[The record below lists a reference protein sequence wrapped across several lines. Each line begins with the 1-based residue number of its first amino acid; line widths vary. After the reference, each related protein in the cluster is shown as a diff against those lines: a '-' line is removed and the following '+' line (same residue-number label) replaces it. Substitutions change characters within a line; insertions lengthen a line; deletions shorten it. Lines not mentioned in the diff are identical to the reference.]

1 MVSRNL
7 LLCAVGLALVCGAFV
22 SGFSWRDSEVAVAR
36 QQADNAARA
45 GDNLRESF
53 EASLAELTR
62 ERDEARELSQKLDA
76 EVGQLAKKLAE
87 SQAAAVKAAANARAQ
102 PSIGNPGNQGSP
114 GSSMKTLAE
123 VFKKPEMKDVV
134 VQQNLAQLDMIYGKL
149 YDRLQLDNSE
159 KQDFKNLLS
168 ERMRAELEV
177 SMLMM
182 SGDVSPQKAV
192 ASGQEILKANAE
204 SDQKIRAFLNNE
216 TDYQTFQKWEQS
228 KPERMI
234 LSMGA
239 AVFAG
244 TGEPLSIAQED
255 QLVSAMF
262 AARTQVSSVPDMTKP
277 ENFTPGNLS
286 PQSSERILANSD
298 AQAAQVAAGAAVYLS
313 PTQMEALKVFQK
325 QQRAMQE
332 MGLKMSAAM
341 IGGK

>member
-1 MVSRNL
+1 MIPRNL
-7 LLCAVGLALVCGAFV
+7 LLCAVGLALVSGAFV
-22 SGFSWRDSEVAVAR
+22 SGFSWRDSEVAVVR

-53 EASLAELTR
+53 EASVAELTR

-102 PSIGNPGNQGSP
+102 PSIGNQGSP

-159 KQDFKNLLS
+159 KQDLKNLLS

-177 SMLMM
+177 SMFMM

-341 IGGK
+341 MGGK

>member
-1 MVSRNL
+1 MIPRNL

-22 SGFSWRDSEVAVAR
+22 SGFSWRDSEVAVVR
-36 QQADNAARA
+36 RQADNAARA
-45 GDNLRESF
+45 GDHLRESF

-102 PSIGNPGNQGSP
+102 PSIGNQGSP

-149 YDRLQLDNSE
+149 YERLQLDNSE
-159 KQDFKNLLS
+159 KQDLKSLLS

-341 IGGK
+341 MGGK

>member
-1 MVSRNL
+1 MIPRNL

-53 EASLAELTR
+53 ESSVAELTR

-102 PSIGNPGNQGSP
+102 PSIGNQGSP

-159 KQDFKNLLS
+159 KQDLKNLLS

-177 SMLMM
+177 SMFMM

-325 QQRAMQE
+325 QQRAIQE

>member
-1 MVSRNL
+1 MIPRNL

-45 GDNLRESF
+45 GDHLRESF

-102 PSIGNPGNQGSP
+102 PSIGNQGSP

-159 KQDFKNLLS
+159 KQDLKNLLS

-177 SMLMM
+177 SMFMM

>member
-1 MVSRNL
+1 MIPRNL

-53 EASLAELTR
+53 ESSVAELTR

-102 PSIGNPGNQGSP
+102 PSIGNQGSP

-159 KQDFKNLLS
+159 KQDLKNLLS

-177 SMLMM
+177 SMFMM

-313 PTQMEALKVFQK
+313 STQMEALKVFQK

-341 IGGK
+341 MGGK

>member
-1 MVSRNL
+1 MIPRNL

-45 GDNLRESF
+45 GDHLRESF

-102 PSIGNPGNQGSP
+102 PSIGNQGSP

-159 KQDFKNLLS
+159 KQDLKNLLS

-325 QQRAMQE
+325 QQRAIQE

>member
-1 MVSRNL
+1 MIPIKL

-53 EASLAELTR
+53 EASVAELTR

-76 EVGQLAKKLAE
+76 EVGQLAQKLAE
-87 SQAAAVKAAANARAQ
+87 SQAAAVQAAANARAQ
-102 PSIGNPGNQGSP
+102 PSIGNQGSP

-159 KQDFKNLLS
+159 KQDLKNLLS

-177 SMLMM
+177 SMFMM

-192 ASGQEILKANAE
+192 ASGQEILKANALIKVGE
-204 SDQKIRAFLNNE
+204 GFSNA
-216 TDYQTFQKWEQS
+216 
-228 KPERMI
+228 
-234 LSMGA
+234 MGA
-239 AVFAG
+239 G
-244 TGEPLSIAQED
+244 
-255 QLVSAMF
+255 
-262 AARTQVSSVPDMTKP
+262 ARSTM
-277 ENFTPGNLS
+277 G
-286 PQSSERILANSD
+286 ILAKGMGFVGKQFS
-298 AQAAQVAAGAAVYLS
+298 AAVKDELEDMQARGSLFGSLKKQGVFKGTTAEEDTRDYRQTKRISRINEEVIGNIVRES
-313 PTQMEALKVFQK
+313 PVSTATVSTLNRQLTDNLLHQS
-325 QQRAMQE
+325 QR
-332 MGLKMSAAM
+332 
-341 IGGK
+341 

>member
-1 MVSRNL
+1 M
-7 LLCAVGLALVCGAFV
+7 
-22 SGFSWRDSEVAVAR
+22 AR

-76 EVGQLAKKLAE
+76 EVGQLTKKLDE

-102 PSIGNPGNQGSP
+102 PSIGNQGSP

-159 KQDFKNLLS
+159 KQDLKNLLS

-177 SMLMM
+177 SMFMM

-234 LSMGA
+234 LNMGA

>member
-1 MVSRNL
+1 MIPRKL

-22 SGFSWRDSEVAVAR
+22 SGFSWRDSEVAVVR

-45 GDNLRESF
+45 GDHLRESF
-53 EASLAELTR
+53 EASVAELTR

-102 PSIGNPGNQGSP
+102 PSIGNQGSP

-159 KQDFKNLLS
+159 KQDLKNLLS

-177 SMLMM
+177 SMFMM

>member
-1 MVSRNL
+1 L

-22 SGFSWRDSEVAVAR
+22 SGFSWRDSEVAVVR

-45 GDNLRESF
+45 GDHLRESF
-53 EASLAELTR
+53 EASVAELTR

-102 PSIGNPGNQGSP
+102 PSIGNQGSP
-114 GSSMKTLAE
+114 GSSMKNLAE

-159 KQDFKNLLS
+159 KQDLKNLLS

>member
-1 MVSRNL
+1 
-7 LLCAVGLALVCGAFV
+7 
-22 SGFSWRDSEVAVAR
+22 
-36 QQADNAARA
+36 
-45 GDNLRESF
+45 LRESF
-53 EASLAELTR
+53 EASVAELTR

-102 PSIGNPGNQGSP
+102 PSIGNQGSP

-159 KQDFKNLLS
+159 KQDLKNLLS

-177 SMLMM
+177 SMFMM

>member
-1 MVSRNL
+1 MFFRNL
-7 LLCAVGLALVCGAFV
+7 LLCAVGLALVCGGFV
-22 SGFSWRDSEVAVAR
+22 SGFSWRDSELVVAR
-36 QQADNAARA
+36 QQAENAARA
-45 GDNLRESF
+45 GDNLRERL
-53 EASLAELTR
+53 EASLSELTR

-102 PSIGNPGNQGSP
+102 PSIGNPGSP
-114 GSSMKTLAE
+114 GSPMKTLAE

-134 VQQNLAQLDMIYGKL
+134 VQQNLAQLDMIYSKL
-149 YDRLQLDNSE
+149 YDRLQLNNSE
-159 KQDFKNLLS
+159 KQDLKNLLS

-182 SGDVSPQKAV
+182 SGDVSPQQA
-192 ASGQEILKANAE
+192 AAAGQEILKANAE

-234 LSMGA
+234 LGMGA

-262 AARTQVSSVPDMTKP
+262 AARTQVSSAPDMTKP

-341 IGGK
+341 VGGK

>member
-1 MVSRNL
+1 MIPRNL

-22 SGFSWRDSEVAVAR
+22 SGFSWRDSEVAVVR

-45 GDNLRESF
+45 GDHLRESF

-102 PSIGNPGNQGSP
+102 PSIGNQGSP

-149 YDRLQLDNSE
+149 YERLQLDNSE
-159 KQDFKNLLS
+159 KQDLKSLLS

>member
-1 MVSRNL
+1 MIPRNL

-22 SGFSWRDSEVAVAR
+22 SGFSWRDSEVAVVR

-53 EASLAELTR
+53 EASVAELTR

-102 PSIGNPGNQGSP
+102 PSIGNQGSP

-159 KQDFKNLLS
+159 KQDLKNLLS

-177 SMLMM
+177 SMFMM

-313 PTQMEALKVFQK
+313 STQMEALKVFQK

-341 IGGK
+341 MGGK

>member
-1 MVSRNL
+1 MIPRNL
-7 LLCAVGLALVCGAFV
+7 LLCAVGLALVSGAFV
-22 SGFSWRDSEVAVAR
+22 SGFSWRDSEVAVVR

-53 EASLAELTR
+53 EASVAELTR

-102 PSIGNPGNQGSP
+102 PSIGNQGSP

-159 KQDFKNLLS
+159 KQDLKNLLS

-177 SMLMM
+177 SMFMM

-325 QQRAMQE
+325 QQRAIQE

>member
-1 MVSRNL
+1 MIPRNL

-22 SGFSWRDSEVAVAR
+22 SGFSWRDSEVAVVR

-45 GDNLRESF
+45 GDHLRESF

-102 PSIGNPGNQGSP
+102 PSIGNQGSP

-159 KQDFKNLLS
+159 KQDLKNLLS

-177 SMLMM
+177 SMFMM

>member
-1 MVSRNL
+1 MIPRNL

-22 SGFSWRDSEVAVAR
+22 SGFSWRDSEVAVVR

-45 GDNLRESF
+45 GDHLRESF

-102 PSIGNPGNQGSP
+102 PSIGNQGSP

-159 KQDFKNLLS
+159 KQDLKNLLS

-325 QQRAMQE
+325 QQRAIQE

>member
-1 MVSRNL
+1 MIPRNL

-22 SGFSWRDSEVAVAR
+22 SGFSWRDSEVAVVR

-53 EASLAELTR
+53 ESSVAELTR

-102 PSIGNPGNQGSP
+102 PSIGNQGSP

-159 KQDFKNLLS
+159 KQDLKNLLS

-177 SMLMM
+177 SMFMM

>member
-1 MVSRNL
+1 MIPRNL

-22 SGFSWRDSEVAVAR
+22 SGFSWRDSEVAVVR

-45 GDNLRESF
+45 GDHLRESF
-53 EASLAELTR
+53 EASVAELTR

-102 PSIGNPGNQGSP
+102 PSIGNQGSP

-159 KQDFKNLLS
+159 KQDLKNLLS

-341 IGGK
+341 MGGK

>member
-1 MVSRNL
+1 MIPRNL

-45 GDNLRESF
+45 GDHLRESF
-53 EASLAELTR
+53 EASVAELTR

-102 PSIGNPGNQGSP
+102 PSIGNQGSP

-159 KQDFKNLLS
+159 KQDLKNLLS

-177 SMLMM
+177 SMFMM

-341 IGGK
+341 MGGK

>member
-1 MVSRNL
+1 MIPRNL

-22 SGFSWRDSEVAVAR
+22 SGFSWRDSEVAVVR

-53 EASLAELTR
+53 EASVAELTR

-102 PSIGNPGNQGSP
+102 PSIGNQGSP

-159 KQDFKNLLS
+159 KQDLKNLLS

-313 PTQMEALKVFQK
+313 STQMEALKVFQK

-341 IGGK
+341 MGGK

>member
-1 MVSRNL
+1 MIPRNL
-7 LLCAVGLALVCGAFV
+7 LLCAVGLALACGAFV
-22 SGFSWRDSEVAVAR
+22 SGFSWRDSEVAVVR

-45 GDNLRESF
+45 GDHLRESF
-53 EASLAELTR
+53 EASLAEITR

-102 PSIGNPGNQGSP
+102 PSIGNQGSP

-159 KQDFKNLLS
+159 KQDLKNLLS

-177 SMLMM
+177 SMFMM

>member
-1 MVSRNL
+1 MITRNL

-22 SGFSWRDSEVAVAR
+22 SGFSWRDSEVAVVR

-45 GDNLRESF
+45 GDHLRESF

-102 PSIGNPGNQGSP
+102 PSIGNQGSP

-159 KQDFKNLLS
+159 KQDLKNLLS

-177 SMLMM
+177 SMFMM

>member
-1 MVSRNL
+1 MIPRNL

-53 EASLAELTR
+53 EASVAELTR

-102 PSIGNPGNQGSP
+102 PSIGNQGSP

-159 KQDFKNLLS
+159 KQDLKNLLS

-177 SMLMM
+177 SMFMM

>member
-1 MVSRNL
+1 MIPRNL

-45 GDNLRESF
+45 GDHLRESF
-53 EASLAELTR
+53 EASLAEITR

-102 PSIGNPGNQGSP
+102 PSIGNQGSP

-159 KQDFKNLLS
+159 KQDLKNLLS

-313 PTQMEALKVFQK
+313 STQMEALKVFQK

-341 IGGK
+341 MGGK

>member
-1 MVSRNL
+1 MIPRKL

-22 SGFSWRDSEVAVAR
+22 SGFSWRDSEVAVVR
-36 QQADNAARA
+36 RQADNAARA

-102 PSIGNPGNQGSP
+102 PSIGSQGNP

-159 KQDFKNLLS
+159 KQDLKSLLS